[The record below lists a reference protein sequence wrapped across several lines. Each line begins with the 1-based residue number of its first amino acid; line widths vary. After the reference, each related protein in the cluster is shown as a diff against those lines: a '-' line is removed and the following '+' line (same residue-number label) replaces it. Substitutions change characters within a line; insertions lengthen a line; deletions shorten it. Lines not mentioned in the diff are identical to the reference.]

1 MTMSDS
7 VESQMPESAAAPSL
21 LSALRIR
28 DYRLVWAGE
37 SISLLGDQFYL
48 VALPWLTLQ
57 LTGSGLALGT
67 VAAAAG
73 IPRAIFMLLGG
84 AMTDRFSPR
93 SVMFVSNSLRVILA
107 ALIAIL
113 VLTHNIQLWML
124 VLAALTFGLVD
135 AFFFPAS
142 SAVIPMIVD
151 NEHIPS
157 GNALMQ
163 ITTQLSSFVG
173 PALAGLVIANLMGVS
188 DLKMLETA
196 GTSVDTAGIGIAIG
210 FDALTFLIASV
221 LLWLMKGG
229 RTASAPSG
237 NKQNVLAAIGE
248 GLRLVWADPILR
260 TMILLTAAINLF
272 FTGPMGVGVPMLAN
286 RLPEGAAALGAI
298 FSAFGGGA
306 LLGAILAGT
315 LPTPR
320 RLGIIIM
327 SLIGI
332 AGTGLGLFSLVNSLL
347 VAVLVAAG
355 MGMAIGFT
363 NVSSISWLQK
373 RIPPEKMGRVMSL
386 VMLGSFGLG
395 PISNLLAGL
404 LVDNHL
410 TLMFGIS
417 GLCLLVMSAL
427 ALTTRA
433 VRSMGS

>member
-1 MTMSDS
+1 MVMSDS
-7 VESQMPESAAAPSL
+7 LEGQTPKAPAAPSL

-37 SISLLGDQFYL
+37 SVSLLGDQFYL

-151 NEHIPS
+151 NELIPS

-173 PALAGLVIANLMGVS
+173 PALAGLVIANLTGVS

-237 NKQNVLAAIGE
+237 EKQNVLAAIGE

-272 FTGPMGVGVPMLAN
+272 FTGPMGVGVPVLAN

-315 LPTPR
+315 LPPPR
-320 RLGIIIM
+320 QLGIVIM
-327 SLIGI
+327 SLIGT
-332 AGTGLGLFSLVNSLL
+332 AGVGLGLFSLVSSLL

-355 MGMAIGFT
+355 MGAAIGFT

-410 TLMFGIS
+410 TLMFGAS

-427 ALTTRA
+427 ALTTRT
-433 VRSMGS
+433 VRSMRS